1 MARDLGSSS
10 WDARQSPLTGTNAE
24 LRESNT
30 GHLERDLLEKRAEP
44 PVLALCEPPCPQN
57 KSTCISNFLQVV
69 HIVGFNFLRWKGG
82 RCRGRKKEEGDGVG
96 ERERDMWWGWVVG
109 R

>member
-1 MARDLGSSS
+1 MAHDLGSSS
-10 WDARQSPLTGTNAE
+10 WGARQSPLTGTNVE
-24 LRESNT
+24 LRKNNT
-30 GHLERDLLEKRAEP
+30 GHLERDLLETRAEP

-69 HIVGFNFLRWKGG
+69 HIAGFHFLRRKGG
-82 RCRGRKKEEGDGVG
+82 RRRGREKEGRGRRSG
-96 ERERDMWWGWVVG
+96 GERDMWWGWVVG